1 MSSILSVILN
11 CIVCN
16 PLFIFCYLILCFVI
30 LFYLFVL
37 SPLSYFI
44 FFYLLVSLFYLLLSS
59 FISVIFFYLLLSPC
73 IYFLSPFISFYLLV
87 SLFISFYPLL
97 SYHIW
102 TFNSFYLLYLFL
114 YRRKTYIGM
123 MHGYGAENYKNVASV
138 HLRET
143 VEILPTLT
151 AVCFG
156 KRRLIAK
163 QQWPDFFR
171 RKYQRC
177 FFPSV
182 CLYLLSVLSFLIY
195 HIFCMVQ
202 GLIHL

>member
-1 MSSILSVILN
+1 MKGEFGLTYYNFIQVSSICYP

-16 PLFIFCYLILCFVI
+16 PLLIFCYLILSSVI

-44 FFYLLVSLFYLLLSS
+44 FCYLLLFS
-59 FISVIFFYLLLSPC
+59 FIFFYLLL
-73 IYFLSPFISFYLLV
+73 

-123 MHGYGAENYKNVASV
+123 MHGYGAENYKNVGSV

-143 VEILPTLT
+143 VEILPALT
-151 AVCFG
+151 VVCFG

-163 QQWPDFFR
+163 QQWPVFFR

-195 HIFCMVQ
+195 HIFWFK
-202 GLIHL
+202 G